1 MTSRERWTVY
11 PLLLLAIGL
20 AVRAAGVPEP
30 ELVTDTLTAAQIRC
44 RELRV
49 EAEDGTVLIHMGRVV
64 NGGGGRIEIKDAN
77 GTDTIS
83 IGTTPG
89 DREGRVDFFDAEGR
103 PTDSR
108 TGRVP
113 PTTDDEYARRDS
125 NPQPSVP
132 KTDALSN

>member
-44 RELRV
+44 QELRI

-64 NGGGGRIEIKDAN
+64 NGGGGRIEIKDGS

-108 TGRVP
+108 TGHAP
-113 PTTDDEYARRDS
+113 PAADNEYARRDS